1 MSAEAAAPLPRELT
15 VRSAMKK
22 SAHEKALPREEGM
35 QRFWLVAVAALS
47 VAAIEPAKAQV
58 SDDVVKIGVL
68 TDMSGQFSHES
79 GEGAVTAVKMAVGDF
94 GGKVLGKP
102 IEVIA
107 ADHQNRNEVAIAK
120 AREWY
125 DVEKVDMIAN
135 LINSAIALAVTD
147 VAREKNRVAIV
158 NGSGS
163 SRLTG
168 DPCTSNSIHYAYDTY
183 ALGVSTGK
191 ALIKQGYDSW
201 YFLTADYA
209 FGHAL
214 ESDTAAVVKA
224 NGGKVVGS
232 VRYPIDTSDHSS
244 FLLQAQASNAEVIA
258 IAGSGTTFINA
269 VKSAKDFG
277 LTESGKQ
284 TLAGLLVW
292 ITDVHS
298 MGLET
303 AQGLV
308 LTNGF
313 YWDRDD
319 ETRAFSKRFFARMG
333 RMPHMGDAGDYSSTT
348 HYLKAIAA
356 AGTDD
361 AKAVMAKM
369 REMPVND
376 FFAKNGRVR
385 EDGRFVHDMYVYEV
399 KKPSE
404 SRYDWDYYKLRAV
417 IPGDEAFR
425 PLADSK
431 CPLVKH

>member
-1 MSAEAAAPLPRELT
+1 MKNITLALAAGL
-15 VRSAMKK
+15 
-22 SAHEKALPREEGM
+22 ALAG
-35 QRFWLVAVAALS
+35 
-47 VAAIEPAKAQV
+47 PAYAQTKV

-79 GEGAVTAVKMAVGDF
+79 GDGSVAAVKMAVEDF
-94 GGKVLGKP
+94 GGTVLGKP
-102 IEVIA
+102 IEVIV

-125 DVEKVDMIAN
+125 DVGKVDLIAN
-135 LINSAIALAVTD
+135 LINSSIALAVTN
-147 VAREKNRVAIV
+147 VAQEKNRIAIV

-168 DPCTSNSIHYAYDTY
+168 DSCTPNSIHYAYDTY
-183 ALGVSTGK
+183 ALGQGTGK
-191 ALIKQGYDSW
+191 ALIKEGLNSW

-214 ESDTAAVVKA
+214 EADTGSVVKA
-224 NGGKVVGS
+224 NGGTVTGAI
-232 VRYPIDTSDHSS
+232 RYPIDTADHSS
-244 FLLQAQASNAEVIA
+244 FLLQAQASKAKVVA
-258 IAGSGTTFINA
+258 VAGSGTTFINA

-277 LTESGKQ
+277 LTDGGKQ
-284 TLAGLLVW
+284 TIAGLLVW
-292 ITDVHS
+292 ITDIDS
-298 MGLET
+298 MGLAT

-313 YWDRDD
+313 YWDRDE
-319 ETRAFSKRFFARMG
+319 ETRAFSKKFFAKMK
-333 RMPHMGDAGDYSSTT
+333 RMPHMGDAGDYSSTM
-348 HYLKAIAA
+348 HYLTAIKA

-361 AKAVMAKM
+361 AKTVMAKM

-385 EDGRFVHDMYVYEV
+385 EDGRFIHDMYVYEV

-404 SRYDWDYYKLRAV
+404 SKYAWDYYKLRAV

-425 PLADSK
+425 PLSESK
-431 CPLVKH
+431 CPLVKK